1 MIWGECHVEGDDVVV
16 RLRGWRRVLAT
27 RGTVRFALS
36 SLIRIEHDPAAR
48 AHVKIGLHQWRKH
61 GQGVWRVGTYHGLD
75 GWSFWSIGLGRN
87 AVLFEC
93 SGERLRYVV
102 IEVADAEQTV
112 REIRLAAA
120 RATGLL
126 PGGLATSPPRRSPG
140 PSRRG
145 RARSDRSPASE
156 DGPRDQ

>member
-1 MIWGECHVEGDDVVV
+1 MIWGECRVEGDDVVV
-16 RLRGWRRVLAT
+16 RVRGWRKILAT

-36 SLIRIEHDPAAR
+36 SVVRIEHDPAAR

-102 IEVADAEQTV
+102 VEVADAEQTV
-112 REIRLAAA
+112 REVRLAAA
-120 RATGLL
+120 KTTGML
-126 PGGLATSPPRRSPG
+126 PGGLAMSPPPMSPGPPRRAGRDRPG
-140 PSRRG
+140 PEG
-145 RARSDRSPASE
+145 GE
-156 DGPRDQ
+156 DGFRDQ